1 MRECHAELG
10 SASNKIKMK
19 YQTLKRVQGDRKSFL
34 QEPKKET
41 RQNILTKVNRIWYFK
56 KVHPGERM
64 KKITYSAPS
73 VKKAFK
79 ILNAISDSSKGLG
92 ISDLSKKLKIG
103 KSTVHG
109 ITTALEEM
117 GILVRDPLYKRYTV
131 GYSLLEL
138 CRTAYGKLE
147 LKDLARKPMEKL
159 MERVGETV
167 FLGVLNGD
175 HVTIVDMVESRNEM
189 KITSPPGTRLPLF
202 AGSTGKVLLS
212 QIEREKL
219 REMIQ
224 KKGPVRYTSKTMT
237 DPRQYLREVEKAGK
251 QGYAVDDEEY
261 IPGVRAVAA
270 PLLSTAFP
278 PAAIWVV
285 GFTSTLDDQKVK
297 MVIREIQETVK
308 EINRSLGATYPNGFL
323 A

>member
-1 MRECHAELG
+1 
-10 SASNKIKMK
+10 
-19 YQTLKRVQGDRKSFL
+19 
-34 QEPKKET
+34 
-41 RQNILTKVNRIWYFK
+41 
-56 KVHPGERM
+56 M

-79 ILNAISDSSKGLG
+79 ILYAISDSSDGLG
-92 ISDLSKKLKIG
+92 ISDLSKRLKIG

-109 ITTALEEM
+109 ITTALEEL
-117 GILVRDPLYKRYTV
+117 GVLVREPLYKRYTV

-138 CRTAYGKLE
+138 CRTAFAKID

-159 MERVGETV
+159 MGKVGETV

-189 KITSPPGTRLPLF
+189 KITSPPGTRLPLL
-202 AGSTGKVLLS
+202 AGATGRVLLS
-212 QIEREKL
+212 QIEKEKSK
-219 REMIQ
+219 EMIQ
-224 KKGPVRYTSKTMT
+224 KKGLVRYTSKTVI
-237 DPRQYLREVEKAGK
+237 DQRQFLREIEKVKG

-270 PLLSTAFP
+270 PLIFPSSP
-278 PAAIWVV
+278 PAALWVV

-297 MVIREIQETVK
+297 TVIREIQEAVQ
-308 EINRSLGATYPNGFL
+308 EIKKFPH
-323 A
+323 

>member
-1 MRECHAELG
+1 M
-10 SASNKIKMK
+10 
-19 YQTLKRVQGDRKSFL
+19 
-34 QEPKKET
+34 T
-41 RQNILTKVNRIWYFK
+41 RGKGTWYLIK
-56 KVHPGERM
+56 KVQYGEHM
-64 KKITYSAPS
+64 KKVTYSAPS

-79 ILNAISDSSKGLG
+79 ILYAISNASSGLG

-117 GILVRDPLYKRYTV
+117 GVLVRDPFYKRYTM

-138 CRTAYGKLE
+138 CRAAYAKIE

-159 MERVGETV
+159 MGRVGETV

-189 KITSPPGTRLPLF
+189 KITSPPGTRLPLL
-202 AGSTGKVLLS
+202 AGATGRVLFS
-212 QIEREKL
+212 QMEEEKAKEVL
-219 REMIQ
+219 
-224 KKGPVRYTSKTMT
+224 KKRGLVRYTSKTVI
-237 DPRQYLREVEKAGK
+237 DHRQFLREIAKVKE

-270 PLLSTAFP
+270 PLFYGSSP
-278 PAAIWVV
+278 PAALWVV
-285 GFTSTLDDQKVK
+285 GFASTLDDLKVK
-297 MVIREIQETVK
+297 MVIREIQETVQ
-308 EINRSLGATYPNGFL
+308 EIKQILGTS
-323 A
+323 

>member
-1 MRECHAELG
+1 
-10 SASNKIKMK
+10 
-19 YQTLKRVQGDRKSFL
+19 
-34 QEPKKET
+34 
-41 RQNILTKVNRIWYFK
+41 
-56 KVHPGERM
+56 M

-79 ILNAISDSSKGLG
+79 ILYAISDSSDGLG

-109 ITTALEEM
+109 ITTALEEL
-117 GILVRDPLYKRYTV
+117 GILVRDPLYKRYTA

-138 CRTAYGKLE
+138 CRTALTKIV
-147 LKDLARKPMEKL
+147 LKDVARKPMEKL
-159 MERVGETV
+159 MGKVGETV

-189 KITSPPGTRLPLF
+189 KITSPPGTKLPLL
-202 AGSTGKVLLS
+202 AGATGRVLLS
-212 QIEREKL
+212 QIEKEKSK
-219 REMIQ
+219 EMIQ
-224 KKGPVRYTSKTMT
+224 KKGLVRFTSKTVT
-237 DPRQYLREVEKAGK
+237 DQRQFLREIEKAKG

-270 PLLSTAFP
+270 PLVFPSSP
-278 PAAIWVV
+278 PAALWVV

-297 MVIREIQETVK
+297 TVIREIQEAVREIK
-308 EINRSLGATYPNGFL
+308 EFPR
-323 A
+323 

>member
-1 MRECHAELG
+1 
-10 SASNKIKMK
+10 
-19 YQTLKRVQGDRKSFL
+19 
-34 QEPKKET
+34 
-41 RQNILTKVNRIWYFK
+41 
-56 KVHPGERM
+56 M
-64 KKITYSAPS
+64 KKIIYSAPS

-79 ILNAISDSSKGLG
+79 ILSAISDASQGLG

-109 ITTALEEM
+109 ITAALEEM
-117 GILVRDPLYKRYTV
+117 GILVRDPLYKRYTT
-131 GYSLLEL
+131 GYTLLEL

-147 LKDLARKPMEKL
+147 LRDLARKPMERL
-159 MERVGETV
+159 MEKVGETV

-212 QIEREKL
+212 QIEPKKL
-219 REMIQ
+219 KEMME
-224 KKGPVRYTSKTMT
+224 KKGPVRFTSKTVT

-261 IPGVRAVAA
+261 IQGVRAVAA
-270 PLLSTAFP
+270 PLVSPAFP
-278 PAAIWVV
+278 PSAIWVV
-285 GFTSTLDDQKVK
+285 GFTSTLDDHKMK
-297 MVIREIQETVK
+297 MVIREIQEAAK
-308 EINRSLGATYPNGFL
+308 EVTQSLGAVYPKGIVP
-323 A
+323 

>member
-1 MRECHAELG
+1 
-10 SASNKIKMK
+10 
-19 YQTLKRVQGDRKSFL
+19 
-34 QEPKKET
+34 
-41 RQNILTKVNRIWYFK
+41 
-56 KVHPGERM
+56 M

-79 ILNAISDSSKGLG
+79 ILYAVSDSSDGLG

-109 ITTALEEM
+109 ITTALEEL
-117 GILVRDPLYKRYTV
+117 GVLVREPLYKRYTV

-138 CRTAYGKLE
+138 CRTAFAKID

-159 MERVGETV
+159 MGKVGETV

-189 KITSPPGTRLPLF
+189 KITSPPGTRLPLL
-202 AGSTGKVLLS
+202 AGATGRVLLS
-212 QIEREKL
+212 QIEKEKSK
-219 REMIQ
+219 EMIQ
-224 KKGPVRYTSKTMT
+224 KKGLVRYTSKTVI
-237 DPRQYLREVEKAGK
+237 DQRQFLREIEKVKG

-270 PLLSTAFP
+270 PLIFPSSP
-278 PAAIWVV
+278 PAALWVV

-297 MVIREIQETVK
+297 TVIREIQEAVQEIK
-308 EINRSLGATYPNGFL
+308 EFPH
-323 A
+323 